1 MTKDMTEGSPLRLI
15 WQFSLPLILGNLLQQ
30 LYNLVDTVIVGRA
43 IGLTALT
50 AVGGTTSIST
60 LIIGFTIGT
69 CSGMAIPVAVN
80 FGAKE
85 YSKMRQYIMNAAYLG
100 LALAVLLTVATTL
113 LCGRIL
119 HWMQTPEDV
128 YPFSYSYFFIICLGI
143 PFTILYN
150 ATAAIIRALGDS
162 KTPFYFLLIST
173 VLNVCLDLFF
183 IIVLHSGVAGA
194 AWATILSQGVSG
206 ILCFIYMKKKHTVSR
221 SARFGEACVCECPDG
236 YTVSCSARFKEA
248 SVRECQGGYEIL
260 RFEEGERQLRME
272 YIRNLLVNAIPMG
285 LQTSITAIGMV
296 MLQSAVNGLEAVY
309 VSAFAGALKIK
320 QLAMTPYEAVSTAC
334 ATFGSQNL
342 GAGKI
347 DRIKRGLVSG
357 ITICFIYSI
366 VMGVILV
373 TNGANIACLFIDS
386 NETEVLAQL
395 QRFLTCTGCFYWLL
409 AILNCTRMTIQGLG
423 YSGIAVFA
431 GFSELLARGLSSLFV
446 IPVVGF
452 TAVCFTEQVA
462 WLAAVCVVVPVFLV
476 IIRKVEKRR
485 L

>member
-1 MTKDMTEGSPLRLI
+1 MTKDMTEGNPLRLI

-30 LYNLVDTVIVGRA
+30 LYNLADTVIVGRA

-69 CSGMAIPVAVN
+69 CSGMAIPVAVQ

-85 YSKMRQYIMNAAYLG
+85 YSKMRRYVINAAYLG

-119 HWMQTPEDV
+119 HWMQTPEEV
-128 YPFSYSYFFIICLGI
+128 YPFSYSYFFIICMGI

-150 ATAAIIRALGDS
+150 ATASVIRALGDS
-162 KTPFYFLLIST
+162 KTPFYFLLVST
-173 VLNVCLDLFF
+173 VLNICLDLFF
-183 IIVLHSGVAGA
+183 VVILHGGVAGA

-206 ILCFIYMKKKHTVSR
+206 ILCLIYMKKK
-221 SARFGEACVCECPDG
+221 
-236 YTVSCSARFKEA
+236 
-248 SVRECQGGYEIL
+248 YEIL
-260 RFEEGERQLRME
+260 RLQQGERQLRME
-272 YIRNLLVNAIPMG
+272 YIRRLFGNAIPMG

-347 DRIKRGLVSG
+347 DRIKKGLGNG
-357 ITICFIYSI
+357 IGICFVYSI
-366 VMGVILV
+366 VMGVILA
-373 TNGANIACLFIDS
+373 TNGANIARLFIDS
-386 NETEVLAQL
+386 SETEVLAAL
-395 QRFLTCTGCFYWLL
+395 KRFLTCTGCFYWLL

-423 YSGIAVFA
+423 YSKIAVFA

-446 IPVVGF
+446 IPVFGF

-462 WLAAVCVVVPVFLV
+462 WVAAVCVVVPVFLI
-476 IIRKVEKRR
+476 IIRKVERENVK
-485 L
+485 

>member
-1 MTKDMTEGSPLRLI
+1 MVKDMTEGSPLRLI

-30 LYNLVDTVIVGRA
+30 LYNLADTVIVGRA

-60 LIIGFTIGT
+60 LIIGFTIGS
-69 CSGMAIPVAVN
+69 CSGMAIPVAVE

-85 YSKMRQYIMNAAYLG
+85 YSKMRRYVANAAYLA
-100 LALAVLLTVATTL
+100 LALAVILTAVTTV
-113 LCGRIL
+113 LCGSIL

-162 KTPFYFLLIST
+162 KTPFYFLLIAI

-183 IIVLHSGVAGA
+183 ILVLHSGVAGA

-206 ILCFIYMKKKHTVSR
+206 FLCLAYMKKKH
-221 SARFGEACVCECPDG
+221 
-236 YTVSCSARFKEA
+236 
-248 SVRECQGGYEIL
+248 EIL
-260 RFEEGERQLRME
+260 RFEESERQFRME
-272 YIRNLLVNAIPMG
+272 YIRKLFVNAIPMG

-347 DRIKRGLVSG
+347 DRIKRGLASG
-357 ITICFIYSI
+357 IGICFLYSI
-366 VMGVILV
+366 VMGVLLV

-462 WLAAVCVVVPVFLV
+462 WLAAVCVVVPVFFV

>member
-1 MTKDMTEGSPLRLI
+1 MVKDMTEGSPLRLI

-30 LYNLVDTVIVGRA
+30 LYNLADTVIVGRA

-60 LIIGFTIGT
+60 LIIGFTIGS
-69 CSGMAIPVAVN
+69 CSGMAIPVAVE

-85 YSKMRQYIMNAAYLG
+85 YSKMRRYVANAAYLA
-100 LALAVLLTVATTL
+100 LALAVILTAVTTV
-113 LCGRIL
+113 LCGSIL
-119 HWMQTPEDV
+119 HWMQTPQEV

-150 ATAAIIRALGDS
+150 ATASIIRALGDS
-162 KTPFYFLLIST
+162 KTPFYFLLIAT

-183 IIVLHSGVAGA
+183 ILVLHSGVAGA

-206 ILCFIYMKKKHTVSR
+206 ILCLVYMKKKH
-221 SARFGEACVCECPDG
+221 
-236 YTVSCSARFKEA
+236 
-248 SVRECQGGYEIL
+248 EIL
-260 RFEEGERQLRME
+260 RFEESERQFRME
-272 YIRNLLVNAIPMG
+272 YIRKLFVNAIPMG

-347 DRIKRGLVSG
+347 DRIKRGLASG
-357 ITICFIYSI
+357 IGICFIYSI
-366 VMGVILV
+366 LMGVLLV
-373 TNGANIACLFIDS
+373 INGANIACLFIDS

-462 WLAAVCVVVPVFLV
+462 WLAAVCVVVPVFFV
-476 IIRKVEKRR
+476 IIRKVEKRTGC

>member
-1 MTKDMTEGSPLRLI
+1 MTKDMTEGNPLRLI

-30 LYNLVDTVIVGRA
+30 LYNLADTVIVGRA

-69 CSGMAIPVAVN
+69 CSGMAIPVAVQ

-85 YSKMRQYIMNAAYLG
+85 YSKMRRYVINAAYLG

-119 HWMQTPEDV
+119 HWMQTPEEV
-128 YPFSYSYFFIICLGI
+128 YPFSYSYFFIICMGI

-150 ATAAIIRALGDS
+150 ATASVIRALGDS
-162 KTPFYFLLIST
+162 KTPFYFLLVST
-173 VLNVCLDLFF
+173 VLNICLDLFF
-183 IIVLHSGVAGA
+183 VVILHGGVAGA

-206 ILCFIYMKKKHTVSR
+206 ILCLIYMKKK
-221 SARFGEACVCECPDG
+221 
-236 YTVSCSARFKEA
+236 
-248 SVRECQGGYEIL
+248 YEIL
-260 RFEEGERQLRME
+260 RLQQGERQLRME
-272 YIRNLLVNAIPMG
+272 YIRRLFGNAIPMG

-347 DRIKRGLVSG
+347 DRIKKGLGNG
-357 ITICFIYSI
+357 IGICFVYSI
-366 VMGVILV
+366 VMGVILA
-373 TNGANIACLFIDS
+373 TNGANIARLFIDS
-386 NETEVLAQL
+386 SEIEVLAAL

-423 YSGIAVFA
+423 YSKIAVFA

-446 IPVVGF
+446 IPVFGF

-462 WLAAVCVVVPVFLV
+462 WVAAVCVVVPVFLI
-476 IIRKVEKRR
+476 IIRKVERENVK
-485 L
+485 

>member
-1 MTKDMTEGSPLRLI
+1 MTKDMTEGNPLRLI

-30 LYNLVDTVIVGRA
+30 LYNLADTVIVGRA

-69 CSGMAIPVAVN
+69 CSGMAIPVAVQ

-85 YSKMRQYIMNAAYLG
+85 YSKMRRYVINAAYLG

-119 HWMQTPEDV
+119 HWMQTPEEV
-128 YPFSYSYFFIICLGI
+128 YPFSYSYFFIICMGI

-150 ATAAIIRALGDS
+150 ATASVIRALGDS
-162 KTPFYFLLIST
+162 KTPFYFLLVST
-173 VLNVCLDLFF
+173 VLNICLDLFF
-183 IIVLHSGVAGA
+183 VVILHGGVAGA

-206 ILCFIYMKKKHTVSR
+206 ILCLIYMKKK
-221 SARFGEACVCECPDG
+221 
-236 YTVSCSARFKEA
+236 
-248 SVRECQGGYEIL
+248 YEIL
-260 RFEEGERQLRME
+260 RLQQGERQLRME
-272 YIRNLLVNAIPMG
+272 YIRRLFGNAIPMG

-347 DRIKRGLVSG
+347 DRIKKGLGNG
-357 ITICFIYSI
+357 IGICFVYSI
-366 VMGVILV
+366 VMGVILA
-373 TNGANIACLFIDS
+373 TNGANIARLFIDS
-386 NETEVLAQL
+386 SEIEVLAAL

-423 YSGIAVFA
+423 YSKIAVFA

-446 IPVVGF
+446 IPVFGF

-462 WLAAVCVVVPVFLV
+462 WVAAVCVVVPVFLT
-476 IIRKVEKRR
+476 IIRKVERENVK
-485 L
+485 